1 MAVAHKYGKWKI
13 NGNSIV
19 ICTYTVESL
28 HLIIQNAKEGI
39 FHIIIYRNFVS
50 KPNLITMKYLE

>member
-28 HLIIQNAKEGI
+28 H
-39 FHIIIYRNFVS
+39 Y
-50 KPNLITMKYLE
+50 